1 MLGYLLGGMLANS
14 VNQRYTMSNYTR
26 DGALQA
32 ESQQRIVENDVTGLR
47 DQIETMAL
55 VNKVLVRMLVS
66 KNVFDAKEFEDLFHQ
81 IDLEDGVADGK
92 FADTTPATCPKC
104 GRRLPVHRTQCMYCG
119 ADAGGTVTL

>member
-1 MLGYLLGGMLANS
+1 MLFTELYHRQVYGVIEGLDRIRFRGTERML
-14 VNQRYTMSNYTR
+14 SNPR
-26 DGALQA
+26 IGAC
-32 ESQQRIVENDVTGLR
+32 V
-47 DQIETMAL
+47 
-55 VNKVLVRMLVS
+55 LVS